1 MLLGKAFKRRKGFG
15 IIEVLISITVLG
27 FLYLALMN
35 LQLGNRQTLLRIRGR
50 DAAVEV
56 AQQVL
61 DSLQS
66 VGASLL
72 PSKPDED
79 TTFPGPNYVRQW
91 GRGNDYTSVEYFTE
105 VTVQPDTTYHSKDS
119 SLLVPSLEHVY
130 AKNVKIKVSWRFR
143 GSVQSIST
151 SGVVR

>member
-35 LQLGNRQTLLRIRGR
+35 LQLGNRQTLIRIRGR
-50 DAAVEV
+50 DGAVEV
-56 AQQVL
+56 TQQLL

-66 VGASLL
+66 VGAALL
-72 PSKPDED
+72 PSKLKKDV
-79 TTFPGPNYVRQW
+79 TFDGPVYVRSW
-91 GRGNDYTSVEYFTE
+91 GRGNDSTSVEYFTQ
-105 VTVQPDTTYHSKDS
+105 VTVEADTMYQSKDS
-119 SLLVPSLEHVY
+119 SLFVSSIEHVY
-130 AKNVKIKVSWRFR
+130 AKNVKIKVSWKFK
-143 GSVQSIST
+143 GSMQSITT